1 MRWDDGSRES
11 TSGGEGRGPG
21 RASHCQ
27 THRKSCAAPDT
38 CSCTSAESTG
48 RWGWVSAGSTS
59 TIPLPSLSPSLSP
72 LRLPF
77 KKQGVPPTPTGH
89 GGTSSDRELR
99 RLTAGA
105 GRPNEPTRMQ
115 RRDAAPRAGTGRPQP
130 PRGRGRMQ
138 RRGRRQRGAR
148 ALA

>member
-77 KKQGVPPTPTGH
+77 AETGCSANAN

-99 RLTAGA
+99 RLIAGRGGPMSRRACSAGMRHHGQARAGRSRRAGA
-105 GRPNEPTRMQ
+105 
-115 RRDAAPRAGTGRPQP
+115 DACNGAAGGNGELAP
-130 PRGRGRMQ
+130 
-138 RRGRRQRGAR
+138 
-148 ALA
+148 